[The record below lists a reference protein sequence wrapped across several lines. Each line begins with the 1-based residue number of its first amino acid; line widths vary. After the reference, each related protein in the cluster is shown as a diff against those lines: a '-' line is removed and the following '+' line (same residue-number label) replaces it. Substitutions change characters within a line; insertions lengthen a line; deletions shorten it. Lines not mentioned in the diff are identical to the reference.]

1 VLALKRGEN
10 GLCDLKPGLVG
21 RQIPVERE
29 IVEGNGYLLAV
40 KGQCEKREKEDE
52 FSHNVQ

>member
-10 GLCDLKPGLVG
+10 GLCDLKPGVVG

-29 IVEGNGYLLAV
+29 IVKGNGYLLAV